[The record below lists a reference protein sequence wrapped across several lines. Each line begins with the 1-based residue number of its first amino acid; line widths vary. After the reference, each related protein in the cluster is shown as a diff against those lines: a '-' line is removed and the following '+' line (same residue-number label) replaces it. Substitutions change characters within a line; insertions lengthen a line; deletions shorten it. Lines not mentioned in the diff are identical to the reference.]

1 MNKSLIVGL
10 IIVSVLVL
18 LVGCSVSISNRA
30 ISMEENINS
39 VQADVTVQE
48 QRRVDLILRLVEVVE
63 QYSDY
68 EPETLTNIV
77 EMRQSA
83 SAGNLEKAMGS
94 LNVVVEAYPDLKA
107 NELYKQLMTE
117 LSVTENLLAEHRKT
131 VNSQVKVYSAY
142 VRKFPN
148 SMVLGMFG
156 YQVIDFQ
163 YVEFD
168 QESTTMPDSLFD
180 N

>member
-10 IIVSVLVL
+10 IVVSVLVL
-18 LVGCSVSISNRA
+18 LVGCSVSINNRA
-30 ISMEENINS
+30 ISMEETING
-39 VQADVTVQE
+39 VVADVTVQE
-48 QRRVDLILRLVEVVE
+48 QRRIDLILRLVEVVE
-63 QYSDY
+63 EYSQY
-68 EPETLTNIV
+68 EPDVLTSVV

-83 SAGNLEKAMGS
+83 SSGNVEKAMGS
-94 LNVVVEAYPDLKA
+94 LNILVEAYPDLKA

-131 VNSQVKVYSAY
+131 VNNQVKNYTIF
-142 VRKFPN
+142 VRRFPN
-148 SMVLGMFG
+148 STVLGMFG

-168 QESTTMPDSLFD
+168 QESTTMPDSLFE